1 MNSFK
6 LHPQLAKDCYHMGD
20 FSLSC
25 LLLSKDANYP
35 WYILVPK
42 RSDISEVF
50 QLSQDEQLQLNRE
63 SAELSQALSTGF
75 NADKMNTAALGNM
88 VPQLHLHHI
97 VRYQEDRAWPNP
109 VWGFTAAQAYQP
121 EELRTRVLKTH
132 ALLKLL
138 AFKPNHIDSL

>member
-1 MNSFK
+1 MAFQ
-6 LHPQLAKDCYHMGD
+6 LHPQLAKDCYYLGD
-20 FSLSC
+20 FPLSI

-50 QLSQDEQLQLNRE
+50 QLSQEDQSQLNKE
-63 SAELSQALSTGF
+63 SAELNQALSTGF

-97 VRYQEDRAWPNP
+97 VRYQDDSAWPNP
-109 VWGFTAAQAYQP
+109 VWGFAPAKAYQL
-121 EELRTRVLKTH
+121 EELRARILKTH
-132 ALLKLL
+132 TLLKLL
-138 AFKPNHIDSL
+138 AFKPSYIDSL

>member
-1 MNSFK
+1 MAFQ
-6 LHPQLAKDCYHMGD
+6 LHPQLGQDCYYVGD
-20 FSLSC
+20 FPLST

-50 QLSQDEQLQLNRE
+50 QLSQEDQSQLNKE
-63 SAELSQALSTGF
+63 SAELNQALSTGF

-97 VRYQEDRAWPNP
+97 VRYQNDSAWPNP
-109 VWGFTAAQAYQP
+109 VWGFAPAKAYQP
-121 EELRTRVLKTH
+121 EELRARILKTH
-132 ALLKLL
+132 TLLKLL
-138 AFKPNHIDSL
+138 AFKPSPVDSL